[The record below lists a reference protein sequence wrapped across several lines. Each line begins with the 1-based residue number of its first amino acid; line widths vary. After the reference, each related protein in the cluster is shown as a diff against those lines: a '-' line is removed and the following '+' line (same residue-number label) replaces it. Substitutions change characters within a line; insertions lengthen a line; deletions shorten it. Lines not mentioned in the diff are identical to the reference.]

1 MNSRSHDLRYT
12 MESFTA
18 TPFSTKVASMPNNP
32 LTYPPFTPAEIRQAK
47 AFQQA
52 RQQQRLAARE
62 ALRSQALQAVMAKA
76 PQIIARYKRVTA
88 AYLFGSILRAG
99 AFRLD
104 SDIDIG
110 VVDLP
115 VADYTP
121 LRTDLE
127 AALPAWEIDLRE
139 LPPDTSF
146 TALVKQ
152 GGQLIYDR
160 DHPLTT
166 G

>member
-1 MNSRSHDLRYT
+1 
-12 MESFTA
+12 
-18 TPFSTKVASMPNNP
+18 MPNTP
-32 LTYPPFTPAEIRQAK
+32 RTYPPFTPAEIRQAQ

-52 RQQQRLAARE
+52 RHQQQLAARE
-62 ALRSQALQAVMAKA
+62 ALRAEALQAVMAKA
-76 PQIIARYKRVTA
+76 PQIIARYKRVTL

-99 AFRLD
+99 AFRPD

-110 VVDLP
+110 VADLP
-115 VADYTP
+115 VSDYTP

-139 LPPDTSF
+139 LPPNTTF
-146 TALVKQ
+146 TTLVKQ
-152 GGQLIYDR
+152 GGRLIYDR